1 MRTEEYEIKRLC
13 NDTKQVMR
21 DMGQSS
27 AVAISGLLAE
37 RLYEMGWRQQDKM
50 AAGNER
56 GYNLGLVDGA
66 KQFAEKLKKKAWKG
80 AHRDPVTYKFI
91 ERDYTIT
98 ESQLNELLREEM
110 KKC

>member
-1 MRTEEYEIKRLC
+1 MRTEEYEIKHLR
-13 NDTKQVMR
+13 NDLKQVMR
-21 DMGQSS
+21 DIGQSS

-66 KQFAEKLKKKAWKG
+66 KQLAEKIKKLLY
-80 AHRDPVTYKFI
+80 D
-91 ERDYTIT
+91 DYIILTLNGNVDEQRVFEDID
-98 ESQLNELLREEM
+98 QLLEEM
-110 KKC
+110 TK

>member
-1 MRTEEYEIKRLC
+1 MRNEEYEINRLHTDIKR
-13 NDTKQVMR
+13 VMR
-21 DMGQSS
+21 DIGQSS

-37 RLYEMGWRQQDKM
+37 RLYKMGWRQQDEI

-80 AHRDPVTYKFI
+80 AHNDIVTYKFI

-98 ESQLNELLREEM
+98 ESQLNELLREELT
-110 KKC
+110 K

>member
-1 MRTEEYEIKRLC
+1 MRTEEYEIKHLC
-13 NDTKQVMR
+13 NDLKQVMR
-21 DMGQSS
+21 DIGQSS

-66 KQFAEKLKKKAWKG
+66 KQLAEKIKKLLY
-80 AHRDPVTYKFI
+80 D
-91 ERDYTIT
+91 DYIILTLNGNVDEQRVFEDID
-98 ESQLNELLREEM
+98 QLLEEM
-110 KKC
+110 TK

>member
-1 MRTEEYEIKRLC
+1 MRIEEYEIKHLC
-13 NDTKQVMR
+13 NDLKQVMR
-21 DMGQSS
+21 DIGQSS

-66 KQFAEKLKKKAWKG
+66 KQLAEKIKKLLY
-80 AHRDPVTYKFI
+80 D
-91 ERDYTIT
+91 DYIILTLNGNVDEQRVFENID
-98 ESQLNELLREEM
+98 QLLEEM
-110 KKC
+110 KK

>member
-1 MRTEEYEIKRLC
+1 MRIEEYEIKHLC
-13 NDTKQVMR
+13 NDLKQVMR
-21 DMGQSS
+21 DIGQSS

-66 KQFAEKLKKKAWKG
+66 KQLAEKIKKLLY
-80 AHRDPVTYKFI
+80 D
-91 ERDYTIT
+91 DYIILTLNGNVDEQRVFEDID
-98 ESQLNELLREEM
+98 QLLEEM
-110 KKC
+110 KK

>member
-1 MRTEEYEIKRLC
+1 MRIEEYEIKHLC
-13 NDTKQVMR
+13 NDLKQVMR
-21 DMGQSS
+21 DIGQSS

-66 KQFAEKLKKKAWKG
+66 KQFAEKLKKLL
-80 AHRDPVTYKFI
+80 YN
-91 ERDYTIT
+91 DYIILTLNGNVDEQQVFEDID
-98 ESQLNELLREEM
+98 QLLEEM
-110 KKC
+110 TK

>member
-66 KQFAEKLKKKAWKG
+66 KQFAEKLKKKALKG

>member
-1 MRTEEYEIKRLC
+1 MRIEEYEIKHLC
-13 NDTKQVMR
+13 NDLKQVMR
-21 DMGQSS
+21 DIGQSS

-66 KQFAEKLKKKAWKG
+66 KQLAEKIKKLLY
-80 AHRDPVTYKFI
+80 D
-91 ERDYTIT
+91 DYIILTLNGNVDEQRVFEDID
-98 ESQLNELLREEM
+98 QLLEEM
-110 KKC
+110 TK